1 MQSPAIAAQK
11 TRVKYLARREK
22 FLSELV
28 DEPELTGNV
37 LDFKS

>member
-28 DEPELTGNV
+28 DELTGNV
-37 LDFKS
+37 LDFRS